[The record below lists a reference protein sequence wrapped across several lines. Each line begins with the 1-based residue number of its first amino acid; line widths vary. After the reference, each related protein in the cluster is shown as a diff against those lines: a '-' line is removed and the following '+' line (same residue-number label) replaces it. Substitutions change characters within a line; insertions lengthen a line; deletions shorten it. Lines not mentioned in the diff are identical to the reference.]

1 MCSLYE
7 FRKARLVAF
16 QPGESGYLPYELQA
30 KCFLN
35 VEAELST
42 ADETGLMVHS
52 DKAWIITVFIFLLFL
67 FF

>member
-7 FRKARLVAF
+7 FQKARPVAF
-16 QPGESGYLPYELQA
+16 HPGESGYLPCELQA

-52 DKAWIITVFIFLLFL
+52 DKAQIITVFLLYL